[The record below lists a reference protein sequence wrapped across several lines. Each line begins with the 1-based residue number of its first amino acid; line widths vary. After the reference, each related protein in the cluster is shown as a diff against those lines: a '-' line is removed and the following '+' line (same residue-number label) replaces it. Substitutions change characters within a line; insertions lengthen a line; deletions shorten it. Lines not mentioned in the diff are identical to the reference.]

1 MSADDTTLGDAR
13 WAMGQV
19 PGSLEER
26 PAGWMPGP
34 PLIGT

>member
-1 MSADDTTLGDAR
+1 MSAGNITLGDAR
-13 WAMGQV
+13 CAVGQV

-26 PAGWMPGP
+26 PAGQMPGL